1 LLVGGQ
7 DIAMNKTKRA
17 FTLIE
22 LLVVIAIIAILA
34 AILFPVFAQAKEAAK
49 KTACLSNT
57 KQFNLAAMMYMGDAD
72 DTTVMGWNG
81 TAPCVLRT
89 NGTVYRT
96 WFPWTAAVQPYMKNL
111 GIFLCPDNLS
121 NGFINQAETT
131 ARTKIYAP
139 YGYNY
144 GYLGDFAGSD
154 PNGNGNYLWIPI
166 TGSGIN
172 RPAQTIMGM
181 DSEGVNYANKAHT
194 LVWAQPIGP
203 IVEPPDA
210 YLSDHVFFDSGW
222 GNHATPAD
230 CDSFVQVTAC
240 YAYPG
245 YGGANFRHSGSA
257 WVFNVLPTGGANTA
271 FCDGH
276 SKFVKVGGL
285 VAGTNFAPNQSGQLV
300 YQVVK
305 ENYLWDPRN

>member
-1 LLVGGQ
+1 
-7 DIAMNKTKRA
+7 MNKTKRA

-57 KQFNLAAMMYMGDAD
+57 KQFNLASMMYMGDAD
-72 DTTVMGWNG
+72 DTTVMGWNSTSPG
-81 TAPCVLRT
+81 VLRT
-89 NGTVYRT
+89 NGTVYRP

-111 GIFLCPDNLS
+111 GIFLCPDGLT
-121 NGFINQAETT
+121 NGFINQAETV

-144 GYLGDFAGSD
+144 GYLGDFAGAD
-154 PNGNGNYLWIPI
+154 PGYPSLYLWTPI

-181 DSEGVNYANKAHT
+181 DSQGVNWATADHQF
-194 LVWAQPIGP
+194 VWTQPIGP

-210 YLSDHVFFDSGW
+210 YLSDHVFFSTGW
-222 GNHATPAD
+222 GNQVD
-230 CDSFVQVTAC
+230 QVTT
-240 YAYPG
+240 YYEWPG
-245 YGGANFRHSGSA
+245 YGGANFRHSGNA
-257 WVFNVLPTGGANTA
+257 FVLNLMPTGGANTA

-285 VAGTNFAPNQSGQLV
+285 VAGTNFAPNASGNLV